1 MGRDSGMERVPQ
13 LNKSMIVGS
22 SLRWQLQR
30 YYFII
35 LLLTLGTLT
44 ALAIH
49 RMRENEL
56 YKFDSKMR
64 DHQKMLV
71 PLVSRSGV
79 GSEEIFGKV
88 PDGVQGRRVSGS
100 GPGPRGGG
108 RGPGRR
114 SRPDPPA
121 ADIEKRNGNLKE
133 LMAGGL
139 SFSAWSKENGLLASS
154 KNYPEEI
161 TPDEYP
167 GEGETSIVK
176 FSRGYRQMITK
187 TPHIDS
193 LIIMYPE
200 EVIEASMSEQ
210 TWPIAWVNLGILLLA
225 TFFGWILI
233 GRALGPIKVIQ
244 QTADDIAKGH
254 LDRRIELAGQTNNKI
269 GELSGNLNQTFDQLE
284 AMFERQIRFTSDAS
298 HELRTPIA
306 VILNHCQH
314 GLSKE
319 RTGEE
324 YRAAL
329 MACNRAGERMKSLT
343 SDLLELSKLE
353 KGEVGLV
360 LAACSM
366 GEVAEEALELVEPL
380 SAGKGV
386 VLKSEIRDFSIK
398 ANADRIWQVMVN
410 LLNNAIRHTPS
421 GKSVTLKTECDDREA
436 RISVID
442 EGEGIPEESIPHLFD
457 RFYRAD
463 SSRQRTQEKGGFG
476 LGLAICDTIVK
487 AHQGSIKVESTP
499 GVETRFVMILP
510 L

>member
-1 MGRDSGMERVPQ
+1 
-13 LNKSMIVGS
+13 
-22 SLRWQLQR
+22 
-30 YYFII
+30 
-35 LLLTLGTLT
+35 
-44 ALAIH
+44 
-49 RMRENEL
+49 
-56 YKFDSKMR
+56 
-64 DHQKMLV
+64 
-71 PLVSRSGV
+71 
-79 GSEEIFGKV
+79 
-88 PDGVQGRRVSGS
+88 
-100 GPGPRGGG
+100 
-108 RGPGRR
+108 
-114 SRPDPPA
+114 
-121 ADIEKRNGNLKE
+121 
-133 LMAGGL
+133 
-139 SFSAWSKENGLLASS
+139 
-154 KNYPEEI
+154 
-161 TPDEYP
+161 
-167 GEGETSIVK
+167 
-176 FSRGYRQMITK
+176 
-187 TPHIDS
+187 
-193 LIIMYPE
+193 
-200 EVIEASMSEQ
+200 
-210 TWPIAWVNLGILLLA
+210 
-225 TFFGWILI
+225 
-233 GRALGPIKVIQ
+233 
-244 QTADDIAKGH
+244 
-254 LDRRIELAGQTNNKI
+254 
-269 GELSGNLNQTFDQLE
+269 
-284 AMFERQIRFTSDAS
+284 
-298 HELRTPIA
+298 
-306 VILNHCQH
+306 
-314 GLSKE
+314 
-319 RTGEE
+319 
-324 YRAAL
+324 
-329 MACNRAGERMKSLT
+329 MKSLT